1 MLLKLI
7 GSGPEHSGIAVNDA
21 DLAIKMGRS
30 FDGRAPRTSV
40 TSARALTDTVIS
52 RGVHGWRGDWL
63 VNGAG
68 DGLVELLFEPP
79 MPGHVLMFPVQGAAA
94 PDLRR
99 RSRRARRRGA
109 AVARVPDG
117 ANADRTRTYS
127 WDDPLELLVAG
138 CRHVRARGAAADRR
152 GRAAAAADRG

>member
-1 MLLKLI
+1 VGAPQWFTLRYGAFWAFALKLI

-40 TSARALTDTVIS
+40 TSARALTDTVVS

-68 DGLVELLFEPP
+68 DRIVELRFEPP
-79 MPGHVLMFPVQGAAA
+79 MQSHVLLFPIRVRRLRISVDDPDGLVAAVGAA
-94 PDLRR
+94 
-99 RSRRARRRGA
+99 
-109 AVARVPDG
+109 
-117 ANADRTRTYS
+117 
-127 WDDPLELLVAG
+127 
-138 CRHVRARGAAADRR
+138 RHV
-152 GRAAAAADRG
+152 